1 VGRRLRCRAWR
12 PSNDDTRRYDNGDA
26 GRGVAGDKYAND
38 AHRTLSVLR
47 STYTENKRS
56 RAKENYMTIE
66 DVIRRI
72 GEIGIVPVVR
82 AATVEDATRAVEA
95 ICAGGIPILEITM
108 TVPNATSVIR
118 HVVREHGNTALIG
131 AGTVTTG
138 EQAEQCIRAGAEFI
152 VSPGLSTHVLAV
164 AQACAKLA
172 IPGALTPTELM
183 HAQDNGAKL
192 IKIFPCGNVGGPKYL
207 QSLKAPFPNA
217 ALIPTGGVNAS
228 NAADYIAAGAF
239 ALGVG
244 GDLVNAAALRAGNLA
259 KITQA
264 ARELMQ
270 AVQGAREP
278 ALEKTSPL

>member
-1 VGRRLRCRAWR
+1 
-12 PSNDDTRRYDNGDA
+12 
-26 GRGVAGDKYAND
+26 
-38 AHRTLSVLR
+38 
-47 STYTENKRS
+47 
-56 RAKENYMTIE
+56 MTIE

-82 AATVEDATRAVEA
+82 ATSVDDATRAVEA

-108 TVPNATSVIR
+108 TVPNAISVIR
-118 HVVREHGNTALIG
+118 HVVREHGNAVLIG
-131 AGTVTTG
+131 AGTVTTA
-138 EQAEQCIRAGAEFI
+138 EQAEQCIRAGAEFL
-152 VSPGLSTHVLAV
+152 VSPGLSIPVLSV

-207 QSLKAPFPNA
+207 QSLKGPFPNA
-217 ALIPTGGVNAS
+217 ALIPTGGVSAA

-239 ALGVG
+239 AVGVG

-259 KITQA
+259 TITNAAQELVQAVQA
-264 ARELMQ
+264 AR
-270 AVQGAREP
+270 AP
-278 ALEKTSPL
+278 ALEQTRLPH